1 MATNI
6 KDKIAKLLALA
17 ESPNENEAKAA
28 LLKARELMAEHKLRP
43 EEIKKAESVK
53 VVRELLDVTCTAMTN
68 PWAVSLSAVIAEHY
82 CCRAYRNRGSGR
94 KLNQIGLVGLEDDFE
109 IAKRI
114 FLYAYD
120 CVISAC
126 KHQIKRDPTDPPGT
140 YREKCNAY
148 GWGFVRGVDAAFKAQ
163 QEEHQEWGL
172 VMVVPKAVDDSMADM
187 GKRSSFGKEH
197 TGGWR
202 DTYRALG
209 YQAGKDFDPG
219 TRLSGGTRREALGV
233 GV

>member
-43 EEIKKAESVK
+43 EEVVKADKVK
-53 VVRELLDVTCTAMTN
+53 VIREVLDVTCTAMTN
-68 PWAVSLSAVIAEHY
+68 PWAVSLSAIIAEHY
-82 CCRAYRNRGSGR
+82 CCRAYRNRGAGCKTNR
-94 KLNQIGLVGLEDDFE
+94 IGLVGLEEDFE

-120 CVISAC
+120 CVMASIKAN
-126 KHQIKRDPTDPPGT
+126 IKRDPSDPSGT

-148 GWGFVRGVDAAFKAQ
+148 GWGFTRGVAAAFREQ
-163 QEEHQEWGL
+163 EEEHQEWGL
-172 VMVVPKAVDDSMADM
+172 VMVVPKAVDDNMADM
-187 GKRSSFGKEH
+187 GKKTSFGKEK

-202 DTYRALG
+202 DAYRALG
-209 YQAGKDFDPG
+209 YQDSKQFDPT
-219 TRLSGGTRREALGV
+219 TRLSGAPERAAIGG
-233 GV
+233 